1 MPFLDE
7 SQPTGL
13 VPQGF
18 APSPSTAGPSPFTD
32 LVGAAF
38 TRDNTLGALANTA
51 AQPAMS
57 APNKAYDPF
66 QNIKGYEEYAHA
78 FIGANSDEDVANV
91 KSRIDQEQRRSD
103 MLGSAGW
110 KGVAADLVA
119 GATDPINLIPLGGE
133 AVRASRAVNIGTTA
147 FRFARTGMLASA
159 AQEAILHGNQET
171 RTGEESAMNIATSTL
186 LAGALGGVGG
196 MLMKPVT
203 QDLAKSVMKAGEIF
217 AYEHGGNVDGFTA
230 YHGSPYAFDAF
241 SNESIG
247 TGEGAQAYG
256 HGLYFA
262 ENQSVASLYRA
273 STASGFGLPDG
284 PAKGIA
290 TLLAAK
296 GIEAGEAAA
305 RQHYASLGAELEPAI
320 AQAKEAVASNSNI
333 YKVRIAGTPEQYI
346 DWDKPLNEQAPAVQT
361 ALRGRVDENQPL
373 GAVLSRAFKNE
384 RFAGDILGVD
394 SATPEQ
400 LSAGLAARGLPGIR
414 YLDHGSRG
422 AVPVNDLRGSVAT
435 FSKALLK
442 HPDDAMIARELAN
455 AKAQLA
461 EAEKGL
467 TRNFVVFDSKHVT
480 VLDRNGNP
488 VEPAKAMVGQ
498 GGSVGAAA
506 AQDTT
511 LAQETFR
518 SALGGEKALAFSSPT
533 MRLGSSPSVEVRRI
547 AQNLADQPLEFRKNL
562 EGIETP
568 VSVESR
574 IRQWQAPLASSLQS
588 LDDSFVK
595 YRMGKDRSFGDVAKI
610 GAGDLLRRGA
620 PEGKMT
626 YDQFSEEVGRAMR
639 RGDQSDIPEVT
650 KAAQSMRAK
659 LFDPLKQRAIDT
671 GLLPEDVSV
680 ETALSYLTRVYDVQ
694 KIIARRPE
702 FEGILHSWL
711 GDARAN
717 VGERLDKMQ
726 TGLRQS
732 EGARDQAK
740 EALPLK
746 QAQLKEVGPKAQAAG
761 EGFAKAD
768 QQLKALDRS
777 HRQARKRATAAQERL
792 AKFTPSPELEKGDS
806 AIQLVRDMRNG
817 VKPPQSLAQF
827 LRSKGGLKDEGDAIK
842 STGLKGLVRQEGLN
856 LDDARAL
863 AQEAGYLGPV
873 DEPTTINDLVQ
884 ALHDEPRYSEADR
897 EHVEHMNYVQDLV
910 QQAEKAGIDLNRGS
924 PAEIMH
930 RLMNGPAGEESHADI
945 AKIASPSSVRE
956 ILDTGKVGM
965 RHAILTPDGK
975 LWELK
980 PEFETGGHLVAID
993 TLMKERG
1000 LDGSDNAVFNKF
1012 MEDNGFTNVILSNSK
1027 DGGQTIGVNLP
1038 AGGATEKQASAL
1050 RQLHATV
1057 KRNSA
1062 DMEGRFVV
1070 DRYELDGRDTFV
1082 GDVTTDKIPL
1092 RSGEVAPQVARF
1104 RKGTSGA
1111 KAKAREIEF
1120 SARQATKEADA
1131 IAEKIK
1137 PLQEEW
1143 DRLKAEH
1150 ETHGTEARALKAEIG
1165 RLETQLRQHTA
1176 RAEGLAK
1183 KIEGE
1188 RAFGGA
1194 TDGEIRDIARG
1205 ITDHL
1210 VGLAPGRAP
1219 YTPVPLVRGPLK
1231 ERTLNIPDTHIEGFL
1246 ESNVNR
1252 IARIYTRTMSAD
1264 TELAK
1269 AFGRADMGEQIGP
1282 DGKVQQHYGQL
1293 RAGVTDEGQL
1303 KKLDNKQR
1311 KDLRDL
1317 SAVRDRIRGTYGLPD
1332 NPNGLVN
1339 RSYHVVRDL
1348 NYLRLLGGMT
1358 ISAFP
1363 DVGSI
1368 VKVQGITRV
1377 FGDGLVP
1384 MLRNFQQFKLS
1395 ADEVKL
1401 SGTALDMVLDT
1412 RAMSMAEVLD
1422 DFGRWSKFERGIK
1435 GMTERFGL
1443 VTLMAPWNAAM
1454 KQFAGV
1460 VAQTRSFEMFDK
1472 LAKGESIGKTETA
1485 RLAGLGINADM
1496 AARIDGEFK
1505 KFGSTKSGISWANTS
1520 AWADTEA
1527 ADAYRAALSKEVDMM
1542 IVTPGQEKPLWMSA
1556 GVGKMLGQFR
1566 SFTMVSTQKVMLSGL
1581 QRRDMAALNGA
1592 AMMTGLGML
1601 SYYIKSGISGRATAD
1616 PTTPEGLAKW
1626 VREGVDQ
1633 SGLLGWIF
1641 DANNLAEKLT
1651 GNTVGIGRFMGGP
1664 SSRYASRGVWSAILG
1679 PTAGLVENSLG
1690 AVRDAAA
1697 GEWTAQD
1704 TSAIRQM
1711 IPLQNLFY
1719 WRWLFNDAE
1728 RGVNNAMGVPQ
1739 KQ

>member
-18 APSPSTAGPSPFTD
+18 APSPSTAGPSSFTD
-32 LVGAAF
+32 LMGAAF

-66 QNIKGYEEYAHA
+66 QNIKGYEDYAHA
-78 FIGANSDEDVANV
+78 FIGANSDDDVANV

-119 GATDPINLIPLGGE
+119 GATDPINLIPIGGE
-133 AVRASRAVNIGTTA
+133 AVRAARTVNIGTTA
-147 FRFARTGMLASA
+147 LRFARAGFLAST
-159 AQEAILHGNQET
+159 AQEAILHSAQET

-186 LAGALGGVGG
+186 LAGALGGAGG
-196 MLMKPVT
+196 LLMKPVT
-203 QDLAKSVMKAGEIF
+203 QDLAKSVMKAGEVF
-217 AYEHGGNVDGFTA
+217 DREHGGNVDGA
-230 YHGSPYAFDAF
+230 SVP
-241 SNESIG
+241 
-247 TGEGAQAYG
+247 TG
-256 HGLYFA
+256 F
-262 ENQSVASLYRA
+262 
-273 STASGFGLPDG
+273 
-284 PAKGIA
+284 
-290 TLLAAK
+290 
-296 GIEAGEAAA
+296 
-305 RQHYASLGAELEPAI
+305 
-320 AQAKEAVASNSNI
+320 
-333 YKVRIAGTPEQYI
+333 
-346 DWDKPLNEQAPAVQT
+346 
-361 ALRGRVDENQPL
+361 
-373 GAVLSRAFKNE
+373 
-384 RFAGDILGVD
+384 
-394 SATPEQ
+394 
-400 LSAGLAARGLPGIR
+400 
-414 YLDHGSRG
+414 
-422 AVPVNDLRGSVAT
+422 
-435 FSKALLK
+435 
-442 HPDDAMIARELAN
+442 
-455 AKAQLA
+455 
-461 EAEKGL
+461 
-467 TRNFVVFDSKHVT
+467 
-480 VLDRNGNP
+480 
-488 VEPAKAMVGQ
+488 
-498 GGSVGAAA
+498 GSVGAAA

-574 IRQWQAPLASSLQS
+574 IRQWQAPLASSLES

-626 YDQFSEEVGRAMR
+626 YDEFSEEVGRAMR
-639 RGDQSDIPEVT
+639 RGDQSDTPEVT

-680 ETALSYLTRVYDVQ
+680 ETATSYLTRVYDVQ

-726 TGLRQS
+726 TGLRQA

-746 QAQLKEVGPKAQAAG
+746 QAQLNEVGPKAQAAG

-777 HRQARKRATAAQERL
+777 HRQARKRATAAQDRL

-827 LRSKGGLKDEGDAIK
+827 LRGKGGLKDEGDTIK
-842 STGLKGLVRQEGLN
+842 STGIRGLARQEGLN
-856 LDDARAL
+856 LDTAREI
-863 AQEAGYLGPV
+863 AQEAGYLGPK
-873 DEPTTINDLVQ
+873 DEPTTVNDLTE
-884 ALHDEPRYSEADR
+884 ALRNEPVYSEHDR

-910 QQAEKAGIDLNRGS
+910 QQAEKAGIDLSKGS
-924 PAEIMH
+924 PAEIMAK
-930 RLMNGPAGEESHADI
+930 LTGDES
-945 AKIASPSSVRE
+945 
-956 ILDTGKVGM
+956 
-965 RHAILTPDGK
+965 
-975 LWELK
+975 
-980 PEFETGGHLVAID
+980 
-993 TLMKERG
+993 
-1000 LDGSDNAVFNKF
+1000 
-1012 MEDNGFTNVILSNSK
+1012 
-1027 DGGQTIGVNLP
+1027 
-1038 AGGATEKQASAL
+1038 
-1050 RQLHATV
+1050 
-1057 KRNSA
+1057 
-1062 DMEGRFVV
+1062 
-1070 DRYELDGRDTFV
+1070 
-1082 GDVTTDKIPL
+1082 
-1092 RSGEVAPQVARF
+1092 F

-1120 SARQATKEADA
+1120 TARQAEKEADA

-1317 SAVRDRIRGTYGLPD
+1317 AAVRDRIRGTYGLPD

-1363 DVGSI
+1363 DIGSI

-1384 MLRNFQQFKLS
+1384 MLRNFQQFKLA

-1401 SGTALDMVLDT
+1401 AGTALDMVLDT

-1460 VAQTRSFEMFDK
+1460 VAQTRSFDMIGK
-1472 LAKGESIGKTETA
+1472 LAKGEDIGKNELA

-1496 AARIDGEFK
+1496 ATRIDGEFQ
-1505 KFGSTKSGISWANTS
+1505 KFGSAKSGISWANTS

-1566 SFTMVSTQKVMLSGL
+1566 SFTMVSTQKVMLTGL

-1633 SGLLGWIF
+1633 SGLLGWLF

-1697 GEWTAQD
+1697 GDWTAQD

>member
-18 APSPSTAGPSPFTD
+18 APSPSTAGPSSFTD

-66 QNIKGYEEYAHA
+66 QNITGYEEYAHA
-78 FIGANSDEDVANV
+78 FIGANSDEDVSHV
-91 KSRIDQEQRRSD
+91 KSRIDAENRRSD

-119 GATDPINLIPLGGE
+119 GATDPINLIPIGGE
-133 AVRASRAVNIGTTA
+133 AVRATRAVNIGTTA
-147 FRFARTGMLASA
+147 FRFARAGFLAST
-159 AQEAILHGNQET
+159 AQEAILHGAQET

-186 LAGALGGVGG
+186 LAGALGGAGG
-196 MLMKPVT
+196 ILMKPVS
-203 QDLAKSVMKAGEIF
+203 QDLAKSVMKAGEVF
-217 AYEHGGNVDGFTA
+217 DREHGGNVDGA
-230 YHGSPYAFDAF
+230 SVP
-241 SNESIG
+241 
-247 TGEGAQAYG
+247 TG
-256 HGLYFA
+256 F
-262 ENQSVASLYRA
+262 
-273 STASGFGLPDG
+273 
-284 PAKGIA
+284 
-290 TLLAAK
+290 
-296 GIEAGEAAA
+296 
-305 RQHYASLGAELEPAI
+305 
-320 AQAKEAVASNSNI
+320 
-333 YKVRIAGTPEQYI
+333 
-346 DWDKPLNEQAPAVQT
+346 
-361 ALRGRVDENQPL
+361 
-373 GAVLSRAFKNE
+373 
-384 RFAGDILGVD
+384 
-394 SATPEQ
+394 
-400 LSAGLAARGLPGIR
+400 
-414 YLDHGSRG
+414 
-422 AVPVNDLRGSVAT
+422 
-435 FSKALLK
+435 
-442 HPDDAMIARELAN
+442 
-455 AKAQLA
+455 
-461 EAEKGL
+461 
-467 TRNFVVFDSKHVT
+467 
-480 VLDRNGNP
+480 
-488 VEPAKAMVGQ
+488 
-498 GGSVGAAA
+498 GSVGAAA

-626 YDQFSEEVGRAMR
+626 YDEFSEEVGRAMR

-777 HRQARKRATAAQERL
+777 HRQARKRATAAQDRL
-792 AKFTPSPELEKGDS
+792 AKFTPSSELEKGDS

-827 LRSKGGLKDEGDAIK
+827 LRSKGGLKDEGDTIK
-842 STGLKGLVRQEGLN
+842 STGIKGLARQEGLN
-856 LDDARAL
+856 LDTAREI
-863 AQEAGYLGPV
+863 AQEAGYLGPK
-873 DEPTTINDLVQ
+873 DEPTTINDLVD
-884 ALHDEPRYSEADR
+884 ALRNEPRYSENDR
-897 EHVEHMNYVQDLV
+897 EHVEHMNYVHDLV
-910 QQAEKAGIDLNRGS
+910 QQAEKAGIDLSKGS
-924 PAEIMH
+924 PAEIMAK
-930 RLMNGPAGEESHADI
+930 LTQGPSESAEAPADI
-945 AKIASPSSVRE
+945 AKIAVPSTTRE
-956 ILDTGKVGM
+956 IMDASKIGM
-965 RHAILTPDGK
+965 RHAILTSDGK

-980 PEFETGGHLVAID
+980 PEFETGGHLAAIGE
-993 TLMKERG
+993 LMRERG
-1000 LDGSDNAVFNKF
+1000 IDSEDNAALNKF
-1012 MEDNGFTNVILSNSK
+1012 MEDNGFANVILNNSK
-1027 DGGQTIGVNLP
+1027 DGGHTIGVNLP

-1070 DRYELDGRDTFV
+1070 DRYELNGKDTFI
-1082 GDVTTDKIPL
+1082 GDVTPDKIPL
-1092 RSGEVAPQVARF
+1092 RQGEPAGAAAEKF
-1104 RKGTSGA
+1104 RKSTPA
-1111 KAKAREIEF
+1111 ARAKAREIEF
-1120 SARQATKEADA
+1120 AARQATKEADA

-1150 ETHGTEARALKAEIG
+1150 ETHGTEARALKAEID

-1231 ERTLNIPDTHIEGFL
+1231 ERTLNIPDTHIEAFL

-1269 AFGRADMGEQIGP
+1269 AFGRPDMGEQIGP

-1332 NPNGLVN
+1332 NQNGLVN

-1384 MLRNFQQFKLS
+1384 MLRNFQQFKLA

-1401 SGTALDMVLDT
+1401 AGTALDMVLDT

-1460 VAQTRSFEMFDK
+1460 VAQTRSFDMIGK
-1472 LAKGESIGKTETA
+1472 LAKGEDIGKNELA

-1496 AARIDGEFK
+1496 ATRIDGEFR

-1542 IVTPGQEKPLWMSA
+1542 IVTPGQEKPLWMSK

-1616 PTTPEGLAKW
+1616 PTTPQGLAKW

-1728 RGVNNAMGVPQ
+1728 RGVNNAMDVPQ